1 MQYHFK
7 VHKEGNGYWA
17 QGIELQGCFTQG
29 ETREELEKNM
39 CEALNLLV
47 AEPAD
52 SDSLAP
58 LPDASTRISRTV
70 VRVKLDPKIALSL
83 WLRYLRKKHHYTQK
97 EVSEKLGFKSVYQY
111 QRMESSKYNP
121 TLKTLVELKDIF
133 PELSIDDIVGDTRKR
148 MYN

>member
-7 VHKEGNGYWA
+7 IHKEDNEYWA

-29 ETREELEKNM
+29 KDKEDLEKNM
-39 CEALNLLV
+39 SEALDLAV

-52 SDSLAP
+52 SDDLAP
-58 LPDASTRISRTV
+58 LPDNSIRTTKTV

-97 EVSEKLGFKSVYQY
+97 EVSEKLDFKSVYQY

-133 PELSIDDIVGDTRKR
+133 PELSIDDIVGGTKKK
-148 MYN
+148 